1 MAQGAEFGTLL
12 PEWFGKPVLLVC
24 WLQRCNTCMVYR
36 LVYRSTTPYIKIL
49 ILNDFIS
56 FSGGEE
62 GIRTLETV
70 SRLHTFQACAFDHS
84 ATSPLMGLSKNEW
97 GLQGAIATCAKLVS
111 CRNY

>member
-56 FSGGEE
+56 FSGGANE
-62 GIRTLETV
+62 
-70 SRLHTFQACAFDHS
+70 SRAQL
-84 ATSPLMGLSKNEW
+84 SPVPASGP
-97 GLQGAIATCAKLVS
+97 A
-111 CRNY
+111 